1 MSENQMQVA
10 TTTKSP
16 VQIGSRGI
24 TPTTMDELYRFATAV
39 SKSGLAPKGMESAES
54 IFVALEMG
62 LEVGLPLMASLQNIA
77 VINGRPTIWGDA
89 QLAVVRATGEL
100 EEFAEW
106 YEEKGNK
113 LPRNPS
119 AFTDETTAICRIKR
133 RGQEAQETGFSVGDA
148 KRANLWG
155 KAGPWSQYPARMLR
169 FRSRSFA
176 LRDGFGD
183 ALRGLRSTEEV
194 MDDPVEKAVNVTPA
208 TPFKRAETH
217 SAPDTGPAITQTQQD
232 QLANIVCIAGH
243 TFDDLQSYA
252 KGMGLWESD
261 LGGFYEI
268 PHATATKLVA
278 AQKSLLT
285 ALASVKGGAK

>member
-1 MSENQMQVA
+1 MSENQMQIA
-10 TTTKSP
+10 TRSP

-24 TPTTMDELYRFATAV
+24 TPTTMDELYRFAVAV

-106 YEEKGNK
+106 YEEKGSK

-148 KRANLWG
+148 KRASLWG
-155 KAGPWSQYPARMLR
+155 KSGPWSQYPARMLR
-169 FRSRSFA
+169 FRARSFA

-208 TPFKRAETH
+208 TPFKRAE
-217 SAPDTGPAITQTQQD
+217 APAAPAPESTVTQTPQD
-232 QLANIVCIAGH
+232 QLANIVCGAGYS
-243 TFDDLQSYA
+243 FDDLQAYA
-252 KGMGLWESD
+252 KSMEFWTND
-261 LGGFYEI
+261 LAGFDEI
-268 PHATATKLVA
+268 PTPVAAKLVEA
-278 AQKSLLT
+278 RKGLLT
-285 ALASVKGGAK
+285 ALENAKGGAK